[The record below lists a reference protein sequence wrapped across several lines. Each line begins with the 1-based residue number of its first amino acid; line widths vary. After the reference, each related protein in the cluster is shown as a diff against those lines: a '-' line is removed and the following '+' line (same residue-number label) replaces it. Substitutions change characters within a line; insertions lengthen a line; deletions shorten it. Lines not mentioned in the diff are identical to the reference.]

1 MRLQRLPLALSL
13 TFGLTFGLTMG
24 LATTASFAAGNINSG
39 TTQLQFT
46 GTPFTTGSGNANL
59 FFGGTFN
66 GTDML
71 SMLNWSYNQGVGTSN
86 RPFSSLGGPT
96 ESYVGDTATFT
107 WTNAGAGAAGVARWD
122 AVMTV
127 KLRQIAPGS
136 ANNPGAAQVDT
147 SLTFKSNANNAGNVT
162 FNVFHHL
169 NMDIIGTNVNAGP
182 DDTHRV
188 LNSTAITA
196 RAFDSTGP
204 HYSEMV
210 AVGAQRYEFNTGAV
224 LRPRLGYGSNG
235 TGTGNLSTLAGTSVP
250 DYFPGGTAE
259 GSAAFQWTRMLA
271 PGESMNISTSFTVN
285 APIPEPSTY
294 ALMALGLAAVGAV
307 ARRRRQQA

>member
-1 MRLQRLPLALSL
+1 MQLHRHALAIALSL
-13 TFGLTFGLTMG
+13 S
-24 LATTASFAAGNINSG
+24 ATASLAAGNIDSG

-46 GTPFTTGSGNANL
+46 GTPFSTGSGNANL
-59 FFGGTFN
+59 FFGGAFN

-71 SMLNWSYNQGVGTSN
+71 SMLNWSYNQGGATSN

-107 WTNAGAGAAGVARWD
+107 WTNAGAGASGVARWD

-127 KLRQIAPGS
+127 KLSQITPGS
-136 ANNPGAAQVDT
+136 TNNPGAAQVDT
-147 SLTFKSNANNAGNVT
+147 SLVFKANANNAGNVNFT
-162 FNVFHHL
+162 VFHHL
-169 NMDIIGTNVNAGP
+169 NMDIIGSNVNASP

-188 LNSTAITA
+188 LDPMAITA

-210 AVGAQRYEFNTGAV
+210 AVGAQRYEFNTGSA
-224 LRPRLGYGSNG
+224 LRTKLGITSG
-235 TGTGNLSTLAGTSVP
+235 TGSGNLSVPAGTAVP

-259 GSAAFQWTRMLA
+259 GAAAFQWTRLLA
-271 PGESMNISTSFTVN
+271 PGESMTLDTSFTVN
-285 APIPEPSTY
+285 APIPEPGTY
-294 ALMALGLAAVGAV
+294 SLMALGLAAVGMLV
-307 ARRRRQQA
+307 RRRKSA